1 MATQEENFA
10 PLLWQRN
17 DLTRRIGILNKAADL
32 MIRMAGSAAE
42 MQKQAQRKGFTF
54 DAQEISFDPYEDAAD
69 SLEIIHS
76 LNLEIERAK
85 SDLLD
90 VSKKIEKAEIG
101 L

>member
-1 MATQEENFA
+1 MATQEQSYSS
-10 PLLWQRN
+10 LLWQRD

-42 MQKQAQRKGFTF
+42 MQNQAQKKGFTF
-54 DAQEISFDPYEDAAD
+54 DVQEMSFDPYEDAVD
-69 SLEIIHS
+69 TLEIIHS
-76 LNLEIERAK
+76 LNLEIIRAK

-90 VSKKIEKAEIG
+90 VSREIEKTEIG